1 MTPAVYRETIAR
13 LGLSQVQAASFLGV
27 DERTSRRWAT
37 GEATIPA
44 SAARFLAFIDLADIK
59 PKRVLRVLEEGGA
72 L

>member
-1 MTPAVYRETIAR
+1 MGPTEYRETIAR

-27 DERTSRRWAT
+27 DERTSRRWAS
-37 GEATIPA
+37 GDREIPL
-44 SAARFLAFIDLADIK
+44 SAARFLSFLDLANIK